1 MWLRSGFVSP
11 LPIIF
16 EIDMDDLAWT
26 KELLVHYQHTSWH
39 CLCEMVFDDVGGTS
53 SWVHSTSPATSLTLC
68 GDHSAHAAQVVNVF
82 SNNSCYF
89 PSPLP

>member
-26 KELLVHYQHTSWH
+26 KELLVLLHIRYKDWSEFH
-39 CLCEMVFDDVGGTS
+39 F
-53 SWVHSTSPATSLTLC
+53 
-68 GDHSAHAAQVVNVF
+68 
-82 SNNSCYF
+82 
-89 PSPLP
+89 